1 MFTKSMQVIAD
12 SKNQK
17 WNPGTWALLMLVLLA
32 GSYISYYARSFT
44 DSLLLYLPTS
54 LAFIMVHWFGLRILP
69 LAFINAFVTL
79 FLWQA
84 PGPWERLLFLASRE
98 PVIVFVSWILCKNLV
113 NNSKGLSN
121 THVFV
126 KFVFGGIFIP
136 DLINSLYTYNYTF
149 IGGDL
154 EKVALLWL
162 SDFITIFSI
171 AVPVLHYFRPEK
183 TPLSFTLVPNEPQ
196 FFKRLNHKGLL
207 EILLSTIL
215 FLVLGF
221 FISFDKYWFVYGV
234 CATFIAV
241 RHGFCYV
248 IFINGII
255 FIFNYI
261 LPLINFGSLEYGTH
275 GSTQLFNVHLGMST
289 MFFGS
294 ALIGRVI
301 SDLRNSE
308 EELTTQKKHI
318 EETNSQLSKANHE
331 MDRFVYSVSHDI
343 SAPLKS
349 IKGLIAISKL
359 ESKDN
364 TEFPYIS
371 KIEQSVSKLEDFTEE
386 ILEHSRASRKNIEI
400 EEVNLHHLLNDILD
414 NLKYLNGFSRIQFHV
429 KLDNSLIKSD
439 RFLLKVVLS
448 NLISNAIKFQKQEE
462 EVKPEIKI
470 RSYANDQLIIEVE
483 DNGEGIQDVYQDRI
497 FEMFYR
503 ATTSSSG
510 SGLGL
515 FIASEAIKKLNG
527 KISFKTKHGEGS
539 IFTIELPLHENEL

>member
-1 MFTKSMQVIAD
+1 MVFLSRQMRIITE
-12 SKNQK
+12 SKDQK
-17 WNPGTWALLMLVLLA
+17 WNLGTWALLMLILLA
-32 GSYISYYARSFT
+32 GSYISYYART
-44 DSLLLYLPTS
+44 ITESLLLYLPTS
-54 LAFIMVHWFGLRILP
+54 LAFIMVHWFGPRILP

-79 FLWQA
+79 FLWNA
-84 PGPWERLLFLASRE
+84 PGPWERILFLASRE
-98 PVIVFVSWILCKNLV
+98 PVIAFASWFLCRTFFK
-113 NNSKGLSN
+113 NSKGLSS
-121 THVFV
+121 TQLFV
-126 KFVFGGIFIP
+126 KFVFFGIIIP
-136 DLINSLYTYNYTF
+136 DLINSLFTYHYTF
-149 IGGDL
+149 IQGDL

-162 SDFITIFSI
+162 SDFITILSI

-196 FFKRLNHKGLL
+196 SFKALNYHALW
-207 EILLSTIL
+207 EIFLATVL

-221 FISFDKYWFVYGV
+221 VISFDKYWFIYGV

-261 LPLINFGSLEYGTH
+261 LPLINFDNLQFGWH
-275 GSTQLFNVHLGMST
+275 GSTPLFNVHLGMSS

-308 EELTTQKKHI
+308 TKLIDQKKQM
-318 EETNSQLSKANHE
+318 EETNVQLSKANHE

-359 ESKDN
+359 ESKDQA
-364 TEFPYIS
+364 EFPYIS

-386 ILEHSRASRKNIEI
+386 ILAHSRASRKDIEI
-400 EEVNLHHLLNDILD
+400 DEISLNHQLDEILD
-414 NLKYLNGFSRIQFHV
+414 NLKYLHGFSAIQFHRQIDEMPV
-429 KLDNSLIKSD
+429 KSD
-439 RFLLKVVLS
+439 RFLLKVILS
-448 NLISNAIKFQKQEE
+448 NLISNAIKFQKHKPG
-462 EVKPEIKI
+462 VTPEIKI
-470 RSYANDQLIIEVE
+470 RSSVSDRLVIDVE
-483 DNGEGIQDVYQDRI
+483 DNGEGIQDIYQDRI

-515 FIASEAIKKLNG
+515 FIASEATKKLNG
-527 KISFKTKHGEGS
+527 KIYFKTKHGEGS
-539 IFTIELPLHENEL
+539 TFTIELPLHE

>member
-1 MFTKSMQVIAD
+1 MFTQSMQLSAD
-12 SKNQK
+12 SKSQK
-17 WNPGTWALLMLVLLA
+17 WNPGTWVLLMLILLA
-32 GSYISYYARSFT
+32 GSYISNYARSIT

-54 LAFIMVHWFGLRILP
+54 LAFIMVHWFGLRVLP

-79 FLWQA
+79 FLWNA
-84 PGPWERLLFLASRE
+84 PGPWDRILFLASRE
-98 PVIVFVSWILCKNLV
+98 PVIVFVSWFLCKNLI
-113 NNSKGLSN
+113 SHSQGLSN
-121 THVFV
+121 TQVFV
-126 KFVFGGIFIP
+126 KFVFRGIVIP
-136 DLINSLYTYNYTF
+136 DLINSLYTYHYTF
-149 IGGDL
+149 IGGDM

-171 AVPVLHYFRPEK
+171 AVPMLHYFRPER

-196 FFKRLNHKGLL
+196 SFKRLNSKGLV
-207 EILLSTIL
+207 EIFLITIL

-221 FISFDKYWFVYGV
+221 FISFDKYWFIYGV

-261 LPLINFGSLEYGTH
+261 LPLINFGNLEYGTH

-308 EELTTQKKHI
+308 KELTNQKKHV
-318 EETNSQLSKANHE
+318 EETNRQLSNANHE

-359 ESKDN
+359 ESKVNAD
-364 TEFPYIS
+364 FPYIA

-386 ILEHSRASRKNIEI
+386 ILEHLRASRKNIEI
-400 EEVNLHHLLNDILD
+400 EEVNLQDQLDEILD
-414 NLKYLNGFSRIQFHV
+414 NLKYLNGFSAIQFHMA
-429 KLDNSLIKSD
+429 LDSPLIKSD

-448 NLISNAIKFQKQEE
+448 NLISNAIKFQKH
-462 EVKPEIKI
+462 KKGLTPEIKI
-470 RSYANDQLIIEVE
+470 RSFLNDHLVIEVE
-483 DNGEGIQDVYQDRI
+483 DNGEGIEDIYQDRI

-503 ATTSSSG
+503 ATTSSTG

-515 FIASEAIKKLNG
+515 FIAREAAKKLDG
-527 KISFKTKHGEGS
+527 EVYFKTTHGEGS
-539 IFTIELPLHENEL
+539 IFTIELPLPG

>member
-1 MFTKSMQVIAD
+1 MFVWPMQRL
-12 SKNQK
+12 SESESQK
-17 WNPGTWALLMLVLLA
+17 WNLGTWVLLMFILLT
-32 GSYISYYARSFT
+32 GSYISYYARTIT

-54 LAFIMVHWFGLRILP
+54 LAIVMVHWFGPRVLP

-79 FLWQA
+79 FLWNA
-84 PGPWERLLFLASRE
+84 PGPWERILFLASRE
-98 PVIVFVSWILCKNLV
+98 PVIVFASWYFCKNLV
-113 NNSKGLSN
+113 IKSNGLAN
-121 THVFV
+121 TKVFV
-126 KFVFGGIFIP
+126 KFVLSGIFIP
-136 DLINSLYTYNYTF
+136 DLINSIYTYHYTF
-149 IGGDL
+149 IHGDL
-154 EKVALLWL
+154 GKVALLWL

-171 AVPVLHYFRPEK
+171 AVPLLHYFKPKR
-183 TPLSFTLVPNEPQ
+183 TPLSFTLIPNEPSS
-196 FFKRLNHKGLL
+196 FKELNHKGLL
-207 EILLSTIL
+207 EIFLSTIL

-221 FISFDKYWFVYGV
+221 FISFDKYWFIYGA

-261 LPLINFGSLEYGTH
+261 LPLVNFGSVEYGTQ
-275 GSTQLFNVHLGMST
+275 GSTQLVNVHLGMST

-308 EELTTQKKHI
+308 KALTEQKKQI
-318 EETNSQLSKANHE
+318 EETNTQLSKANHE

-359 ESKDN
+359 ESKDSAD
-364 TEFPYIS
+364 FPYIS

-386 ILEHSRASRKNIEI
+386 ILEHSRASRKGVEI
-400 EEVNLHHLLNDILD
+400 EEVDLHHQVDEILD
-414 NLKYLNGFSRIQFHV
+414 NLKYLDGFSAIQFHRQ
-429 KLDNSLIKSD
+429 LDCPIIKAD
-439 RFLLKVVLS
+439 RYLLKVVLS
-448 NLISNAIKFQKQEE
+448 NLLSNAIKFQKHES
-462 EVKPEIKI
+462 EVTPEIKI
-470 RSYANDQLIIEVE
+470 RSSVSDRFVIDVE
-483 DNGEGIQDVYQDRI
+483 DNGEGIQDIYQDRI

-515 FIASEAIKKLNG
+515 FIASEATKKLNG
-527 KISFKTKHGEGS
+527 KIYFKTKHGEGS
-539 IFTIELPLHENEL
+539 TFTIELPLHE

>member
-1 MFTKSMQVIAD
+1 MFTKSMQALSD
-12 SKNQK
+12 SKDQK
-17 WNPGTWALLMLVLLA
+17 WNPGTWVLLMLILLA
-32 GSYISYYARSFT
+32 GSYVSYYARSIT

-54 LAFIMVHWFGLRILP
+54 IAFIMVHWFGLRILP

-79 FLWQA
+79 FLWNA
-84 PGPWERLLFLASRE
+84 PGPWERILFLASRE
-98 PVIVFVSWILCKNLV
+98 PVIVFASWFLCKNLI
-113 NNSKGLSN
+113 NDSKGLSD
-121 THVFV
+121 TQVFV
-126 KFVFGGIFIP
+126 KFVFRGIVIP
-136 DLINSLYTYNYTF
+136 DLINSLYTYHYTF
-149 IGGDL
+149 IDGDL

-171 AVPVLHYFRPEK
+171 AVPMLHYLRPEK
-183 TPLSFTLVPNEPQ
+183 TPLSFTLVPNEPE
-196 FFKRLNHKGLL
+196 FFKRINHKGLL
-207 EILLSTIL
+207 EIFLITIL

-221 FISFDKYWFVYGV
+221 FISFDKYWFIYGV

-241 RHGFCYV
+241 RHGFSYV

-261 LPLINFGSLEYGTH
+261 LPLINFGSLKYGIH

-308 EELTTQKKHI
+308 KELTSQKKHI

-359 ESKDN
+359 ESRDN

-386 ILEHSRASRKNIEI
+386 ILEHSRASRKDVEI
-400 EEVNLHHLLNDILD
+400 EEVNLHQHLDDIFD
-414 NLKYLNGFSRIQFHV
+414 NLKYLNGYSEIRFAIQ
-429 KLDNSLIKSD
+429 LDYPLIKSD
-439 RFLLKVVLS
+439 RFLLKVILS
-448 NLISNAIKFQKQEE
+448 NLISNAIKFQKSVEGK
-462 EVKPEIKI
+462 KPEVRI
-470 RSYANDQLIIEVE
+470 RSFAKDKLFIEVE
-483 DNGEGIQDVYQDRI
+483 DNGEGIQDEYKNRI

-503 ATTSSSG
+503 ATTSATG

-515 FIASEAIKKLNG
+515 FIAREAVKKLNG
-527 KISFKTKHGEGS
+527 EIYFKTTYGEGS
-539 IFTIELPLHENEL
+539 TFSIELPLHE

>member
-1 MFTKSMQVIAD
+1 MYELANLKSE
-12 SKNQK
+12 K
-17 WNPGTWALLMLVLLA
+17 WNPGTWVLLMLILLA
-32 GSYISYYARSFT
+32 GSYISYYARTIT

-54 LAFIMVHWFGLRILP
+54 LAFIMVHWFGLRVLP
-69 LAFINAFVTL
+69 LAFINSFVTL
-79 FLWQA
+79 FLWNA
-84 PGPWERLLFLASRE
+84 PGPWERILFLASHE
-98 PVIVFVSWILCKNLV
+98 PVIVFASWFFARNLV
-113 NNSKGLSN
+113 RDSNGLSN
-121 THVFV
+121 TQVFV
-126 KFVFGGIFIP
+126 KFVFGGIVLP
-136 DLINSLYTYNYTF
+136 DLINSLYTYHYTF
-149 IGGDL
+149 VGGDL

-171 AVPVLHYFRPEK
+171 AVPVLHYFKPEK

-196 FFKRLNHKGLL
+196 SFKQLNHKGLL
-207 EILLSTIL
+207 EIFLITIL

-275 GSTQLFNVHLGMST
+275 GSTPLFNVHLGMST

-308 EELTTQKKHI
+308 KELTFQKKQI
-318 EETNSQLSKANHE
+318 EEANGQLSKTNHE

-349 IKGLIAISKL
+349 IRGLIAISRL

-364 TEFPYIS
+364 LDFPYIS
-371 KIEQSVSKLEDFTEE
+371 RIEQSVKKLEDFTEE
-386 ILEHSRASRKNIEI
+386 ILEHSRASRKDIEI
-400 EEVNLHHLLNDILD
+400 EEINLHTMLDDIFD
-414 NLKYLNGFSRIQFHV
+414 NLKYLNGYNSIRFITQ
-429 KLDNSLIKSD
+429 LDYPFIKSD
-439 RFLLKVVLS
+439 RFLLKVALS
-448 NLISNAIKFQKQEE
+448 NLISNAIKFQKSDAGFNA
-462 EVKPEIKI
+462 EVRI
-470 RSYANDQLIIEVE
+470 RSFVKDKLFIEVE
-483 DNGEGIQDVYQDRI
+483 DNGEGIQDEYKDRI

-503 ATTSSSG
+503 ATTSSTG

-515 FIASEAIKKLNG
+515 FIAGEAVKKLNG
-527 KISFKTKHGEGS
+527 EIHFKTTHGEGS
-539 IFTIELPLHENEL
+539 TFTIEFPFHE